1 MNLRTVCVS
10 GILFLSLV
18 GFPNLL
24 SSFSPL
30 QQSEESK
37 SEKAKSGVLESS
49 VKEEAEVHS
58 GSLIWPGALCH
69 SLIPRNVGFVKDL
82 EYTGPIFSYP
92 CKWAQEPESGHTQLW
107 HSVLLRQIKLP
118 GIWPLWG

>member
-1 MNLRTVCVS
+1 MNLRTVCVR

-24 SSFSPL
+24 SSSFSPL

-69 SLIPRNVGFVKDL
+69 SLIPHNVGFVKNL
-82 EYTGPIFSYP
+82 EYMGPIFSCP
-92 CKWAQEPESGHTQLW
+92 CKWVQEPESGHTQL
-107 HSVLLRQIKLP
+107 
-118 GIWPLWG
+118 